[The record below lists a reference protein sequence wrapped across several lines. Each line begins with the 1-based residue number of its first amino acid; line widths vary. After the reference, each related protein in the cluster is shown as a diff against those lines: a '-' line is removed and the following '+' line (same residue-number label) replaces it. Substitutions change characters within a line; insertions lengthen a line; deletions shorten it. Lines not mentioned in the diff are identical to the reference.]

1 VARARQFS
9 SFILLVGR
17 ITGADTFEPKYATII
32 ANKDDLRIPLLME
45 TIPTPKEFR
54 DAIESLSPEQQ
65 RFAKGFRA
73 MQLESTLMGVAVI
86 QIKPALEKLLNL
98 PDDSLTKEIA
108 LTQDLLQLFMEYQIP
123 SDQLSYGGDKN
134 AAAGVKIA
142 TVQSQVNK
150 MLDLTVR
157 VKEAELKKAAEEAA
171 MRILQAQQAA
181 RAAEVAAAAEAS
193 VRFSSREKEE
203 STRHYSSSSSL
214 RSSVAT
220 SSPAASASASAVRGL
235 SRPMVGSAVSSSSSH
250 SSATSSLPITGDV
263 KSSSAPPKA
272 PEPAK
277 KPEPQ
282 KPADPQQKVEKDDK
296 NDASAL
302 VATDYTAIPTALE
315 EKYGELDV
323 DGALRPTILNTGP
336 TWTKSSKKSLLSP
349 AVSSSLY
356 NEEQRKERERAFD
369 LLDALTKSG
378 FLQLDDAALH
388 VVIAATHCFDKSL
401 VHTVIQDNINPIE
414 KVERSS
420 LIMAS
425 TIHGVAPAQLLQS
438 PAQVERVALY
448 SPMLITS
455 TEVAASQ
462 RALPAPEAAAKAT

>member
-171 MRILQAQQAA
+171 MRLL
-181 RAAEVAAAAEAS
+181 EAKRRQEADRI
-193 VRFSSREKEE
+193 RFEREDLSRMEGRYGRMTESKDGKSSMRFN
-203 STRHYSSSSSL
+203 SRDDG
-214 RSSVAT
+214 V
-220 SSPAASASASAVRGL
+220 SPACSASNSKAASPALV
-235 SRPMVGSAVSSSSSH
+235 
-250 SSATSSLPITGDV
+250 PIT
-263 KSSSAPPKA
+263 KSEAVVDQNECTLEPPK
-272 PEPAK
+272 PER
-277 KPEPQ
+277 KPLEPTN
-282 KPADPQQKVEKDDK
+282 KAADPQQKVEKDGKSD
-296 NDASAL
+296 NATSAPAAAI
-302 VATDYTAIPTALE
+302 VDYTAIPTALE
-315 EKYGELDV
+315 AKYGALDV

-455 TEVAASQ
+455 AEVAASQ